1 MPLILVVEDNE
12 DLAFGLVR
20 SLEDGG
26 YDVATAADGAAA
38 VRVALERRPALVVLD
53 LMLPEM
59 DGYRALEAMRRA
71 GLGMPVLFLTARGEE
86 TDKLHGFRLGA
97 DDWIT
102 KPFSISELLARVAVH
117 LRRAAA
123 GTLTTAAADAMVHR
137 FGDVEVRP
145 AARTVTKGGRP
156 VSLKPREFE
165 LLLRFLERPGIVFS
179 RVRLLREVWA
189 AAADVMTRTVD
200 IHVGELRRKLEDD
213 PRNPRHFVTVW
224 KSGYRFD
231 P

>member
-1 MPLILVVEDNE
+1 MPLILLVEDNE

-20 SLEDGG
+20 SLEAGGHTVVSAGDGES
-26 YDVATAADGAAA
+26 A
-38 VRVALERRPALVVLD
+38 VKIAIERRPDLIVLD
-53 LMLPEM
+53 LMLPGM
-59 DGYRALEAMRRA
+59 DGYRALEAIRRA

-117 LRRAAA
+117 LRRADSRT
-123 GTLTTAAADAMVHR
+123 GADGVVHR

-145 AARTVTKGGRP
+145 AARIVLKGGRP
-156 VSLKPREFE
+156 VSLKPRELD
-165 LLLRFLERPGIVFS
+165 LLLKFLEQPGIVFT
-179 RVRLLREVWA
+179 RVRLLREVWEHS
-189 AAADVMTRTVD
+189 ADVMTRTVD

-213 PRNPRHFVTVW
+213 PRAPRHLVTVW